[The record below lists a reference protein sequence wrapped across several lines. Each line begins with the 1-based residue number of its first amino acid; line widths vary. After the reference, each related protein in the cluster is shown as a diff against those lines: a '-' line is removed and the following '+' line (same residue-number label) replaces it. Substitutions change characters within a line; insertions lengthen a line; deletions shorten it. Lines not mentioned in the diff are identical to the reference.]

1 MLTQA
6 KLLDLRACASVLLL
20 ATSASMPLNAA
31 PLALPACEAK
41 SAHLFNVEDFASTLE
56 SYRAN
61 APELRAIA
69 TAALRPETFLAAI
82 EYFSARQNYSGF
94 HFDEWVAKLGP
105 KELKKLAKHLRKGA
119 PHGRLSARDFRV
131 LLKKV
136 YRLLHKPDSFWWA
149 LIKNRSIAKARTQ
162 IERQELQEELELSL
176 FERGMRESFE
186 AIIDEPSL
194 RARFM
199 EFVDRS
205 NEARGIV
212 GAAASWLLAL
222 SAPLLEPQMQPPMN
236 WYSWVIYLPPYI
248 PAFAIFAKPRIDD
261 ADRQELLDHD
271 LDDGLATVEASR
283 AAALKSYRRYGWARR
298 IYAAGI
304 MTAIGLTFG
313 VTALENIQIESQ
325 RAGEARWQRTQET
338 MQTLDRLAAM
348 TPEQQGEE
356 DFNEYVKFMRK
367 RGLQVDLNSPEMI
380 NEKATRIRIYK
391 EIAEEQA
398 RALKTKTGEASAA
411 PTRSP

>member
-6 KLLDLRACASVLLL
+6 KLLDLRAYASVLLL
-20 ATSASMPLNAA
+20 ATSASLPLNAA

-56 SYRAN
+56 AYRAS
-61 APELRAIA
+61 APELQAIA
-69 TAALRPETFLAAI
+69 TAATRPETFLAAI
-82 EYFSARQNYSGF
+82 EYLSAKQNYSGF
-94 HFDEWVAKLGP
+94 HFDEWIAKLGP
-105 KELKKLAKHLRKGA
+105 KELKKLGKILRKGA
-119 PHGRLSARDFRV
+119 PRGRLSAHDFRV
-131 LLKKV
+131 LIRKV
-136 YRLLHKPDSFWWA
+136 YRLLHKPDSFWRA

-176 FERGMRESFE
+176 LERGMRESFE

-199 EFVDRS
+199 DLVDRS
-205 NEARGIV
+205 KEARGIV

-222 SAPLLEPQMQPPMN
+222 SAPLLEPQMQPAMN

-248 PAFAIFAKPRIDD
+248 PAFSIFAKPRLTD

-271 LDDGLATVEASR
+271 LEEGLSTVQASR
-283 AAALKSYRRYGWARR
+283 APALNSYRRYGWARR

-304 MTAIGLTFG
+304 TAAIGLTFG
-313 VTALENIQIESQ
+313 VTAFENIQLENH
-325 RAGEARWQRTQET
+325 RAGEARWNKMQQS
-338 MQTLDRLAAM
+338 MQTLDRLAEM

-356 DFNEYVKFMRK
+356 DFNAYVEFMRR
-367 RGLQVDLNSPEMI
+367 RGLQVDLDSPEMI
-380 NEKATRIRIYK
+380 QERETRIRIYK
-391 EIAEEQA
+391 EIAEERA

-411 PTRSP
+411 PTRNP